1 MYFSSHS
8 SDKQYFSSQKIDENV
23 VFLATTHDKSGLT
36 RRELSCVVTRNETLS
51 GYRNCILQG
60 DIPPARKIFKLKRP
74 VTLLKSN
81 LITIIWTQVP
91 IQFPSCPWTQGF
103 HHVDGAKYLS
113 KILSI
118 QYSMYFGTENIPLSS
133 SGGNLL
139 QFFTSL
145 MITFWIYPGYNLFQ
159 LVTLDWITADRL
171 QQLLQGNHHKK
182 DKY

>member
-1 MYFSSHS
+1 MSTADCGLAVISPA
-8 SDKQYFSSQKIDENV
+8 DK
-23 VFLATTHDKSGLT
+23 
-36 RRELSCVVTRNETLS
+36 
-51 GYRNCILQG
+51 
-60 DIPPARKIFKLKRP
+60 PPG
-74 VTLLKSN
+74 V
-81 LITIIWTQVP
+81 
-91 IQFPSCPWTQGF
+91 
-103 HHVDGAKYLS
+103 
-113 KILSI
+113 SI

-139 QFFTSL
+139 QYLTSL